1 MSLTPQDNARS
12 SFSQANPS
20 RHVFQPNLPNNL
32 PTPSPSQARATY
44 RPTQGGIRPPN
55 HQSPYATP
63 YTPNNGQAGP
73 PRPNGMYS
81 SSILHHLIEEGIRVP
96 LSSYYLYYTQAL
108 K

>member
-73 PRPNGMYS
+73 PRPNGMY
-81 SSILHHLIEEGIRVP
+81 LKRFC
-96 LSSYYLYYTQAL
+96 LSSMSQELTEHWL
-108 K
+108 TLRSSRHGCN